1 MNLAV
6 GGADISFPFSP
17 YPSQRAIM
25 DRTLRALKHSNNCL
39 IESPTGTGK
48 SLALL
53 CSALAWQKKF
63 LESMDDMKIDKSPQP
78 QSCKVMTNCTSN
90 FEDSFEDSNDFS
102 SPPRKK
108 YSNNVCKMDLYES
121 SFENEYCLDGAQ
133 NDGPCLK
140 NKSCPKIFYAAR
152 THKQLAQM
160 VRELKKTHY
169 QNVKMTIMASRE
181 FTCLNPNVCQ
191 EVDKSA
197 ACQKLLLDNKNGRC
211 IFMRNLKKYDRNIS
225 GLRKLLYYSIKRKS
239 LEETTDSGFA
249 WDIEDIMQLG
259 ECHTICPYFA
269 CIDILARDAQLIFC
283 PYNYLI
289 DPMIRNTLQISL
301 KGQIIIFDEAHN
313 MEDICR
319 EASSFEIKK
328 MELDMAINI
337 LTLLAKKSDFVNE
350 VAKPFVSY
358 AKNIVDWIE
367 RESIIKNMTVQSEG
381 LYTKIWTG
389 ADMYV
394 QLQSMGLQR
403 ESIDELKTV
412 LSCLLELD
420 SNSSQGT
427 AKHRIINDDKLLNCI
442 KPMEKLL
449 YALDYLY
456 RDFDNYGEKNF
467 GCYSYRM
474 CLRKE
479 RLELLK
485 SDSKNLRVLKN
496 VHTNFTMVD
505 SINFWCMNPAV
516 AFDDVSSK
524 TKSVILASG
533 TLSPLKSYATE
544 LGLPFQFS
552 LEAPHVVPPE
562 RMWIG
567 SIGVGPNDIPLKA
580 TFQQAESFA
589 FQDELASLL
598 TNVCNVVPGGILC
611 FIPSYRLLNK
621 LVNRWKQ
628 VPGLWDRLN
637 DCKQVI
643 VEPKGSEHLESALT
657 SFYYAIEHSTEINS
671 KCTGALL
678 LAVYRGKISEGID
691 FSDNSARA
699 VIAVGI
705 PFPNLKNI
713 QVQLKKQY
721 NNTRLK
727 NAVGLGVQH
736 SLISGDEWLEIQA
749 YRALNQALG
758 RCLRHKMDWGALLL
772 VDSRFNQSKHLSGLS
787 TWIRRNLYHYSKF
800 SEMLN
805 SLQEFSK
812 KFVSTNS

>member
-6 GGADISFPFSP
+6 GGADINFPFSP

-25 DRTLRALKHSNNCL
+25 DR
-39 IESPTGTGK
+39 
-48 SLALL
+48 
-53 CSALAWQKKF
+53 
-63 LESMDDMKIDKSPQP
+63 
-78 QSCKVMTNCTSN
+78 
-90 FEDSFEDSNDFS
+90 
-102 SPPRKK
+102 
-108 YSNNVCKMDLYES
+108 DLYES
-121 SFENEYCLDGAQ
+121 SFEDEFCLDGAP
-133 NDGPCLK
+133 NDVSCLK
-140 NKSCPKIFYAAR
+140 KISCPKIFYAAR

-160 VRELKKTHY
+160 IRELKKTHY
-169 QNVKMTIMASRE
+169 QNVKMTVMASRE
-181 FTCLNPNVCQ
+181 FTCLNPDVCQ

-197 ACQKLLLDNKNGRC
+197 ACQKLLLDNKNGGC

-225 GLRKLLYYSIKRKS
+225 GLRKLLHYSIKRKS

-249 WDIEDIMQLG
+249 WDIEDIMKLG

-350 VAKPFVSY
+350 IAKPYVTY
-358 AKNIVDWIE
+358 ARNIVDWIE

-381 LYTKIWTG
+381 LYTKIWAG
-389 ADMYV
+389 ADIYV

-412 LSCLLELD
+412 LNCLQELD
-420 SNSSQGT
+420 SNNSQGT
-427 AKHRIINDDKLLNCI
+427 AKRRVINDDKLLNCV

-456 RDFDNYGEKNF
+456 RDFDNCGEKNF

-479 RLELLK
+479 RLQLLQ
-485 SDSKNLRVLKN
+485 SDSKNFRVLKN
-496 VHTNFTMVD
+496 VDTNFTMVD

-533 TLSPLKSYATE
+533 TLSPLKTYATE

-589 FQDELASLL
+589 FQDELASVLID
-598 TNVCNVVPGGILC
+598 VCNIVPGGILC

-621 LVNRWKQ
+621 LVDRWKQ
-628 VPGLWDRLN
+628 VPGLWDKLN

-657 SFYYAIEHSTEINS
+657 SFYYAIEHSAEISS

-705 PFPNLKNI
+705 PFPNLKDI

-721 NNTRLK
+721 NNARLK
-727 NAVGLGVQH
+727 NAVELGVQH
-736 SLISGDEWLEIQA
+736 SLISGDEWLEVQA

-772 VDSRFNQSKHLSGLS
+772 VDCRFSQSKHLSGLS
-787 TWIRRNLYHYSKF
+787 TWIRRNLYYHPNF

-805 SLQEFSK
+805 SLQEFSN
-812 KFVSTNS
+812 KFVSVTF

>member
-6 GGADISFPFSP
+6 GGANISFPFSP

-197 ACQKLLLDNKNGRC
+197 ACQKLLLNNKNGRC

-225 GLRKLLYYSIKRKS
+225 GLRKLLYCSIKHKS

-657 SFYYAIEHSTEINS
+657 SFYYAIEHSAEINS

-772 VDSRFNQSKHLSGLS
+772 VDSRFNQSKHFSGLS

-812 KFVSTNS
+812 KFVSINS